1 MAFTTPTRSHG
12 DQCIERACVSVT
24 FHGAG
29 SVIVLAH
36 AASGSAPARRMPS
49 SHSHSAVVSDIAR
62 RFIHRSLPR
71 SGDGAVVVVV
81 VVVVVAT
88 IEVPGSAASAASDAV
103 SASAFAFAAAASL
116 SASATLPFNRAS
128 SRATAADDAVSPLAA
143 APGASGSF
151 CTSER
156 RGGVQRR
163 QAWS

>member
-71 SGDGAVVVVV
+71 SGDGAVVVV